1 MHIACSGFSDEQ
13 RDLITRNRSEILI
26 MNDNVKSE
34 FQRAKKPVLLR
45 SSSSI

>member
-26 MNDNVKSE
+26 DDNVKSE

-45 SSSSI
+45 SSSST